1 MQNAECRVDV
11 SFKIP
16 KDSLTTDYRLLTTI
30 HSEFFLRKVLINM
43 SVSKKDYAEMT
54 KKASPKSPLLSDC
67 VKAFLFGG
75 GICAFAEGLFSLF
88 SSFGI
93 SEKDSRSIV
102 MIILIVITAILTATG
117 VFDIIAK
124 HAGAGTSVPISG
136 FANSI
141 VSSAL
146 EFQTEGRILGTAA
159 QMFSIA
165 GPVIVFGCSSA
176 ALYGFI
182 IWLFG

>member
-1 MQNAECRVDV
+1 
-11 SFKIP
+11 
-16 KDSLTTDYRLLTTI
+16 
-30 HSEFFLRKVLINM
+30 M
-43 SVSKKDYAEMT
+43 SVSKKDYADMV
-54 KKASPKSPLLSDC
+54 KKASPKSPLITDS
-67 VKAFLFGG
+67 VKAFVSGG
-75 GICAFAEGLFSLF
+75 IICAFAEGLFYVF
-88 SSFGI
+88 SKMGLA
-93 SEKDSRSIV
+93 EKESRSIA

-117 VFDIIAK
+117 VFDVVAK

-176 ALYGFI
+176 AVYGFI
-182 IWLFG
+182 YWLIK

>member
-1 MQNAECRVDV
+1 
-11 SFKIP
+11 
-16 KDSLTTDYRLLTTI
+16 
-30 HSEFFLRKVLINM
+30 M
-43 SVSKKDYAEMT
+43 SVSKKEYGEMT
-54 KKASPKSPLLSDC
+54 KKASPNSPLLTDC
-67 VKAFLFGG
+67 LKAFAVGG
-75 GICAFAEGLFSLF
+75 LICAFAEGMFIVFQNMGLK
-88 SSFGI
+88 
-93 SEKDSRSIV
+93 EQDSRSV
-102 MIILIVITAILTATG
+102 AMIIIVAVTAILTAVG

-124 HAGAGTSVPISG
+124 HAGAGTAVPISG

-176 ALYGFI
+176 AVYGVVY
-182 IWLFG
+182 WLVK